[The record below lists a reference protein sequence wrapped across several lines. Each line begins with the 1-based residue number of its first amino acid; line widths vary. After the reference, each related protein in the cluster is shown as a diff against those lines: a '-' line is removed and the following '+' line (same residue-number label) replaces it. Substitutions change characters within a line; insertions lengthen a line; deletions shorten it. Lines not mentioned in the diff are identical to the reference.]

1 MSAWVMRLKS
11 SRWPMTGWDLPSS
24 ARAVENSRRLAALS
38 ASSNPMSIS
47 LRMTSF
53 SFSYSS
59 SGKEG
64 RKTISVRDLRNISAL
79 SAGPSM

>member
-11 SRWPMTGWDLPSS
+11 SRWPMTGCERPSS
-24 ARAVENSRRLAALS
+24 ARAVEKRRREEALS
-38 ASSNPMSIS
+38 ASSRPMSIS

-59 SGKEG
+59 SGKVG
-64 RKTISVRDLRNISAL
+64 RNTISVRDLRNVCAL
-79 SAGPSM
+79 SDGPSM